1 MPDVIIP
8 SSDSQTGPI
17 PDAALVPFFDGGT
30 PGSQAYSDVK
40 ADLQPDPTAR
50 QNAAT
55 AQADATAAANAAAAA
70 AANASSALA
79 AHTANAGAHHPPPSL
94 SEFVRDLG
102 AYDQLS
108 DAEKRA
114 VNRGDMTAVTH
125 GGILNQLWLC
135 WSPTLARTPRGPGDD
150 NSGWRPVS
158 GAVHD
163 RGRVGRAAGERRHR
177 ARQRAR
183 LLRRDAGQLHRPTR
197 SPRTATPAS
206 SRSGPTRRG
215 CPRTRRRGP
224 SGRSPRLW
232 RTPTPCCPTC
242 GASATTRDRVA
253 PADFNAG
260 VSDAH
265 AHRAPPTL
273 RTGAEPVALI
283 DAALGGSTW
292 QQGGGGSGVTPEQ
305 VAAAIASHA
314 GQANVHHSTPTLR
327 TGAQTVALINAELGG
342 STWQQGGGMSGGIT
356 ADDLETWWG
365 DFEITLTGSSAGLQ
379 WAGDSDEGTSR
390 TARITPQS
398 LGNIIGFIDGDD
410 GDVLTKTG
418 SGAVE
423 WDAPS
428 GGLPAATSADEGRIA
443 KVQADGTWAL
453 GTDLTASPG
462 SGTTIP
468 FAVPRSVAGEV
479 HLIRVA
485 QKTATDARS
494 FTVGGTLDGD
504 DGGWG
509 ITATDAVDIRELL
522 DDQDDWYWAKRTHSH
537 TVRYD
542 NILDRPIHRV
552 SNEAAIPAPSAS
564 TLGRR
569 YQTNA
574 GREYIIE
581 RQLEAGV
588 DRVLNFEAYPLT
600 SDSYQGAVNNFGDIS
615 PGTLTTADEG
625 KWWLIRDYLN
635 QGTAPF
641 VLVDT
646 NANPQSIAHIP
657 DAGYDYKGRY
667 HSEGEAESDASI
679 AATDAVIYPNSN
691 GLDTLYRPDST
702 FVAGTPAHDVYVIV
716 PTDVADALRARIDQL
731 ERRTVRLVG
740 NEVETLYT
748 NVGGTA
754 LTRAAG
760 ATNWSHAF
768 NLDLGRELVEADDDH
783 DIRIRGYYTQS
794 AVRGAFDMTVR
805 CAEFRAWTQ
814 FTTATATASGFPV
827 GHIKFAISR
836 GVAATPDLNSAWNR
850 QGAIFRRGNSNGNH
864 VLGII
869 IPAGDSNGGY
879 RAISNCFVTVE
890 LVPPLSALSAE
901 LV

>member
-1 MPDVIIP
+1 MTMWHDPSTWTDQTEGISGAFVDFASTVPASVVNGII
-8 SSDSQTGPI
+8 
-17 PDAALVPFFDGGT
+17 
-30 PGSQAYSDVK
+30 
-40 ADLQPDPTAR
+40 ADLLWLHGR
-50 QNAAT
+50 
-55 AQADATAAANAAAAA
+55 
-70 AANASSALA
+70 
-79 AHTANAGAHHPPPSL
+79 AGPSGN
-94 SEFVRDLG
+94 FVRDLG

-158 GAVHD
+158 GAVHT
-163 RGRVGRAAGERRHR
+163 V
-177 ARQRAR
+177 
-183 LLRRDAGQLHRPTR
+183 
-197 SPRTATPAS
+197 
-206 SRSGPTRRG
+206 
-215 CPRTRRRGP
+215 
-224 SGRSPRLW
+224 
-232 RTPTPCCPTC
+232 
-242 GASATTRDRVA
+242 GASAVRLESGDIARVSGRAFYIITPGSFTGPQLTADGNTGVVEVGADTTRLPPDPAGGAIGQVAKIVANANPLLPNVWGIGDDTGGVA
-253 PADFNAG
+253 PADFNAH

-265 AHRAPPTL
+265 AHHTPPTL
-273 RTGAEPVALI
+273 RTGAETVALI

-292 QQGGGGSGVTPEQ
+292 QEGGGGSGVTPEQ
-305 VAAAIASHA
+305 VAAAIATHA
-314 GQANVHHSTPTLR
+314 GQANVHHSPPTLR

-342 STWQQGGGMSGGIT
+342 TTWQQGGGMSGGIT
-356 ADDLETWWG
+356 AADLETWWG

-379 WAGDSDEGTSR
+379 WAGDSDEGTGR
-390 TARITPQS
+390 TGRITPQS

-418 SGAVE
+418 SGAVG

-428 GGLPAATSADEGRIA
+428 GGLPAATAADEGRIA

-453 GTDLTASPG
+453 GTDETANPG

-479 HLIRVA
+479 HLIRIA
-485 QKTATDARS
+485 QKTATDART

-509 ITATDAVDIRELL
+509 ITATDAVNVRALL
-522 DDQDDWYWAKRTHSH
+522 DAQDDWYWAKRTHSH

-552 SNEAAIPAPSAS
+552 SNEAAIPTPSAS

-731 ERRTVRLVG
+731 ESRTVRLVG

-754 LTRAAG
+754 LTRTAG